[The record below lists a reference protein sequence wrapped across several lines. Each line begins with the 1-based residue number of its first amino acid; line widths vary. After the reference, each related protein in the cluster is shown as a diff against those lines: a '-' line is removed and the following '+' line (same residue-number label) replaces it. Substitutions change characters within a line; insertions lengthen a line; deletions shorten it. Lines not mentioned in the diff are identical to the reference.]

1 MKQLIFFISLLFA
14 SSFLVTACDDSD
26 NNVDTER
33 AEDITLEVQP
43 VSLNFAA
50 EGGEQTI
57 SVSSNSNWTISFS
70 SDSWVKPDISASK
83 GNVDVK
89 IVAEASD
96 VEEERTVV
104 LTISA
109 GKDDNRKD
117 IEVTVTQAARIP
129 FDEPENGNENGDEP
143 AEYIEP
149 DASGMRDITA
159 VEFSQL
165 MTVGWNLGN
174 SLEAINV
181 VDGVY
186 SGGETSWGNPVVTQ
200 QLIDSVAEA
209 GFNTIR
215 IPVSWS
221 HKIVDET
228 NYKISDSWLQR
239 VGEVVNYALDNDMF
253 VIINIHWD
261 GGWMNHP
268 FYDNQDE
275 INNKLK
281 ALWKQIAIYFRD
293 YDDRLLFAG
302 SNEVHVEGN
311 YGDPSTENVEV
322 QNSFNQTFVNT
333 VRATGGRNVYRYLVV
348 QAYNTNI
355 SYAVNYMVMPSDE
368 ATNRLLA
375 EVHFYDPYDFT
386 LQTDGNYKTQWGE
399 PFSGGD
405 VSSWGQED
413 WVDEAFG
420 MMKTNFVDE
429 GYGVIL
435 GEYGAVLRSGLTGD
449 ELTQHIEARKY
460 YLEYVT
466 SAAIENYIVPIYW
479 DNGYAGN
486 NGFALFDR
494 QSGEVVDPVAL
505 EAILSGAGIS
515 N

>member
-14 SSFLVTACDDSD
+14 SSFLVAACDDSD
-26 NNVDTER
+26 NNIDPEQV
-33 AEDITLEVQP
+33 EDITLKVQP
-43 VSLNFAA
+43 VSLNFPA
-50 EGGEQTI
+50 EGGEQII
-57 SVSSNSNWTISFS
+57 SVTSNSNWTISFS
-70 SDSWVKPDISASK
+70 SDSWAKPNISASK
-83 GNVDVK
+83 GNADVK
-89 IVAEASD
+89 IVAEASY
-96 VEEERTVV
+96 VEEERAVV
-104 LTISA
+104 LTVSA
-109 GKDDNRKD
+109 GKNDNKKE
-117 IEVTVTQAARIP
+117 IEVTVTQDALNP
-129 FDEPENGNENGDEP
+129 PDEPGNGDDP
-143 AEYIEP
+143 ADYIEP
-149 DASGMRDITA
+149 DASGMRDLTA

-181 VDGVY
+181 DEGVY
-186 SGGETSWGNPVVTQ
+186 SGDETSWGNPVVTE

-239 VGEVVNYALDNDMF
+239 VEEVVNYVLDNEMF
-253 VIINIHWD
+253 VMINIHWD

-275 INNKLK
+275 INNKLE
-281 ALWKQIAIYFRD
+281 ALWKQIAVYFRD

-302 SNEVHVEGN
+302 SNEVHVEGD
-311 YGDPSTENVEV
+311 YSDPSSENVEV

-333 VRATGGRNVYRYLVV
+333 VRATGGRNAYRYLVV

-355 SYAVNYMVMPSDE
+355 SYAVDYMVMPTDE

-386 LQTDGNYKTQWGE
+386 LQTDGNFKTQWGE
-399 PFSGGD
+399 PFSEGD

-435 GEYGAVLRSGLTGD
+435 GEYGAVLRSDLTGD
-449 ELTQHIEARKY
+449 ELDQHIEARKY

-466 SAAIENYIVPIYW
+466 SAAIENHIVPFYW
-479 DNGYAGN
+479 DNGWAGI

-494 QSGEVVDPVAL
+494 QSAEVVDPGAL
-505 EAILSGAGIS
+505 EAVLNGAGIS